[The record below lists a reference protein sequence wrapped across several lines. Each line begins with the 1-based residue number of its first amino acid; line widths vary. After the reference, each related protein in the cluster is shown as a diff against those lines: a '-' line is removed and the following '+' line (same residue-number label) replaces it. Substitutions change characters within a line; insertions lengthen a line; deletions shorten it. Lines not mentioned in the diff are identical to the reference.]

1 MGRNTK
7 FETIINKLKQVL
19 GKGTEHKTI
28 IWVYRYLT
36 KAKIRLF
43 YHYHP
48 EGLHGLYIFSLF
60 NPT

>member
-19 GKGTEHKTI
+19 SIGTEHETN
-28 IWVYRYLT
+28 IWVYQYLT
-36 KAKIRLF
+36 KAKIRLS

-48 EGLHGLYIFSLF
+48 ERLH
-60 NPT
+60 